1 MRLIRSARPRPT
13 PILLASALTTLAF
26 AGCSRQRPPLDVG
39 ALLRAEQKS
48 SSKPAAHRPASLA
61 SSQRVAGAWDLV
73 ERRDLAAPHQ
83 RSVSVHELQLRWLQG
98 SLVGTWDRERRLEAA
113 PGQVY
118 RATDATGCRDRRRLL
133 VQGIPHGNSVRLERI
148 HTLDDRPRC
157 DARQPIPETCQLQR
171 RGLRLSLRCGATE
184 LLFTRRRQQA
194 LPLMLALARPGGLTG
209 VWTWHHRSVDPE
221 GDLKI
226 EHETW
231 HLFQKGRRVEGF
243 YDRVVRIRS
252 RDGRPFS
259 CNEALGYANAA
270 RFRVRGLVVGGEVYL
285 KEVSYTTAPST
296 CETGRRRLD
305 RYIGK
310 LSQGGRIQLRW
321 PSGAQLLRRRR

>member
-1 MRLIRSARPRPT
+1 MSARST
-13 PILLASALTTLAF
+13 
-26 AGCSRQRPPLDVG
+26 RPPRLFPSLPFFVALAGLSLGGCARDKPLNVT
-39 ALLRAEQKS
+39 ALLRAELRSLKQ
-48 SSKPAAHRPASLA
+48 PAAHRPAKLQA
-61 SSQRVAGAWDLV
+61 TQRVDGAWDLV
-73 ERRDLAAPHQ
+73 ERRGLSRPHGS
-83 RSVSVHELQLRWLQG
+83 SVEIHELHLRWLDG
-98 SLVGTWDRERRLEAA
+98 ALVGTWDLERRLTAA

-118 RATDATGCRDRRRLL
+118 RATGSARCSERRRLL
-133 VQGIPHGNSVRLERI
+133 LTGRPGRQGVRLERI
-148 HTLDDRPRC
+148 HPFDHQPRC
-157 DARQPIPETCQLQR
+157 HTD
-171 RGLRLSLRCGATE
+171 RGLPRGCVLRREGRRLALRCDGEVLT
-184 LLFTRRRQQA
+184 FTRRRQEP
-194 LPLMLALARPGGLTG
+194 LPLMLALAGPGGLTG
-209 VWTWHHRSVDPE
+209 IWTWHHRSVDPE

-231 HLFQKGRRVEGF
+231 HLFQNGRQVEGF

-285 KEVSYTTAPST
+285 KEISYTTATSD

-310 LSQGGRIQLRW
+310 LGKGGRIQLRW
-321 PSGAQLLRRRR
+321 PSGAQLLHRRR